1 MHPCNLIGLKWMEGI
16 GDGTTDWT
24 DAFET
29 EKKYCVD
36 RSLPMA
42 MTIEMITFVIV
53 R

>member
-29 EKKYCVD
+29 EKN
-36 RSLPMA
+36 
-42 MTIEMITFVIV
+42 IV
-53 R
+53 LIDLYPWQ